1 MRKTLL
7 GFGLV
12 AAVAGC
18 QAPLS
23 LTPAPLAPAGSV
35 TTVASAQGQVAVSIR
50 WPYRAQVIPTS
61 TERLRF
67 TLSGPSSQTITLDRP
82 AGPAPTS
89 TASLPVDVGTG
100 YTLGIE
106 AFAKASPS
114 DFDRTLL
121 VASGQSAAFDVLAN
135 KITSVRVAL
144 SASFVPAITGFSP
157 TNGGPGTYVTINGTN
172 FGAARNLALGIRFGG
187 TSAASVYLLGEG
199 TASAIVPVAA
209 TTSAL
214 IPVADGVAGVASGS
228 FTVLSALGI
237 QPSAR
242 SVASGSSY
250 VFTAEATSTE
260 GTVFVTPAVQWYL
273 STDSIGTLDQT
284 GRFVASQGTGSA
296 EVQIYSGRLVAT
308 ASVTVP

>member
-1 MRKTLL
+1 MRKAVAW
-7 GFGLV
+7 FGLV
-12 AAVAGC
+12 AGIAGC
-18 QAPLS
+18 HAPLVPS
-23 LTPAPLAPAGSV
+23 TAPLHAPTGSPAA
-35 TTVASAQGQVAVSIR
+35 TSEQGRVAVTIQ

-61 TERLRF
+61 AERLRF
-67 TLSGPSSQTITLDRP
+67 TLAGPSSRTVLLDRP

-100 YTLGIE
+100 YTLGID
-106 AFAKASPS
+106 AIARQSPG
-114 DFDRTLL
+114 DFEPSLV
-121 VASGQSAAFDVLAN
+121 VASGQSAPFDVLAN

-187 TSAASVYLLGEG
+187 TNAASVYLLGEG
-199 TASAIVPVAA
+199 TASAIVPVGA

-214 IPVADGVAGVASGS
+214 IPLTDGVAGVASGS

-237 QPSAR
+237 QPSSR

-260 GTVFVTPAVQWYL
+260 GTAFLTPAVQWYL

-284 GRFVASQGTGSA
+284 GRFTAQGTGSA
-296 EVQIYSGRLVAT
+296 EVQIYSGRLLAT
-308 ASVTVP
+308 ASITVP